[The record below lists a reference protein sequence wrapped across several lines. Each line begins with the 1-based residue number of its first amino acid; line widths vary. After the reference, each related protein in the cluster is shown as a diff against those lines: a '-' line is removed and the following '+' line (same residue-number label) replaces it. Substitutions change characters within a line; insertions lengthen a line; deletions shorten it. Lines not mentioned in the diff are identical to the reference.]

1 VVGDNSG
8 FSLGEDPF
16 VTCKYQD
23 SLGGEGLRA
32 WWTTHAMPLA
42 LRISILQAAVGRN
55 WFLGCL
61 SVLVI
66 LPMGENQT

>member
-1 VVGDNSG
+1 MVGDNSG

-16 VTCKYQD
+16 VTCNKYQD

-32 WWTTHAMPLA
+32 WWTTHAMPPC
-42 LRISILQAAVGRN
+42 SPY
-55 WFLGCL
+55 LGCL